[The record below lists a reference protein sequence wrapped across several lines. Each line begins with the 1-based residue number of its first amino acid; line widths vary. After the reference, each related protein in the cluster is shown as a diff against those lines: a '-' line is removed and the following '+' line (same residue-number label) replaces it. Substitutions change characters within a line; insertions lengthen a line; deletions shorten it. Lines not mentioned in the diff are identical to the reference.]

1 MLFTSPCFL
10 CCAWISLRVRTSLK
24 TGNTRTRTAREP
36 KNRSNRCSSPA
47 VSDHG
52 DGNRRL
58 QRCTQKKHWKTN
70 AKWNQSTYWAY
81 TKLDSAEKGQFC
93 LVIALSLFKAVGR
106 RRTGAR
112 QAKRQFGT
120 RTVHFATESLRF
132 GPILDTQLINQIRK
146 IAKPKTHIQRLGK

>member
-1 MLFTSPCFL
+1 MPFM
-10 CCAWISLRVRTSLK
+10 LRV
-24 TGNTRTRTAREP
+24 NFTARP
-36 KNRSNRCSSPA
+36 NAFKNGKHPNPNGERTEKSFESMQFASSQRS
-47 VSDHG
+47 
-52 DGNRRL
+52 RRR
-58 QRCTQKKHWKTN
+58 QPPFATVHTKKHWKTN

-112 QAKRQFGT
+112 QEKRQFGT